1 MPLRLA
7 TWNCHHGELRT
18 RAALLDGLRPDIV
31 ALQECSAPVPA
42 GRDVA
47 WEGFSPGKGVGVRV
61 GAGSEV
67 ALVSDATAGGRSAR
81 LFQLSG
87 AVTLQ
92 LLVFWAHREPTYV
105 RGVAAALDAYA
116 TAIRSAPTVLLGDFN
131 SNKVWDGDEPDISH
145 STIVLRLR
153 DEFGLVSAYHAF
165 HGEAQGAESQPTIFW
180 RWDPATTYH
189 VDYCFVTQSWAEH
202 IRAVT
207 VGGCDGADGE
217 SDHMPV
223 SLELA
228 IGDTAPATE
237 TGR

>member
-1 MPLRLA
+1 MSLRLA

-18 RAALLDGLRPDIV
+18 RAALLDGLRPHIV

-81 LFQLSG
+81 LFQVSG
-87 AVTLQ
+87 AVELQ

-131 SNKVWDGDEPDISH
+131 SNKLWDGDEPDISH
-145 STIVLRLR
+145 STLVARLR
-153 DEFGLVSAYHAF
+153 DDFGLVSAYHAF
-165 HGEAQGAESQPTIFW
+165 HGEAQGAESRPTIYW
-180 RWDPATTYH
+180 RRKRSQPYH
-189 VDYCFVTQSWAEH
+189 VDYCFVPEGWVERIDDVA
-202 IRAVT
+202 
-207 VGGCDGADGE
+207 VGG
-217 SDHMPV
+217 
-223 SLELA
+223 
-228 IGDTAPATE
+228 
-237 TGR
+237 